1 VAPRF
6 QDFANCGDSSAH
18 PKSNKIVQDGRASP
32 SFSPAS
38 FYVVLFFEQLS
49 FERASSGFHFGRNGL
64 PVDPERG
71 LREAW
76 RI

>member
-6 QDFANCGDSSAH
+6 QNFANCGDSSAH
-18 PKSNKIVQDGRASP
+18 PKSNKIVQDGAHRQASRGA
-32 SFSPAS
+32 FH
-38 FYVVLFFEQLS
+38 VVLFFEQLS

-64 PVDPERG
+64 LVDPERG
-71 LREAW
+71 LRDAW